1 MEEQP
6 GSRAVWWGL
15 AEQERP
21 ETDVCHWDENM
32 QTFQRKGKGRERY
45 LIKSVC
51 FFEQM
56 GKKKKD
62 VAFKKTWIVT
72 FRGEKKLELKMRIL
86 WEKFLF
92 VTRKEV
98 WAQMVSSI
106 KC

>member
-1 MEEQP
+1 
-6 GSRAVWWGL
+6 
-15 AEQERP
+15 
-21 ETDVCHWDENM
+21 M

-72 FRGEKKLELKMRIL
+72 FRGEKKLEIKMRIL
-86 WEKFLF
+86 
-92 VTRKEV
+92 
-98 WAQMVSSI
+98 
-106 KC
+106 